1 MKKLKI
7 SNLLLLIA
15 MLLLASTNAFSQ
27 GPGCPNV
34 DAGEDANVNCASGGC
49 VDLSA
54 TFLQTG
60 ETTSYEVT
68 PIPYAPFPF
77 IGGTAVSADTDDVW
91 SPAIDL
97 PFNFC
102 FFGGT
107 YDEIVIGSN
116 GVISFD
122 LNSNPPGGFCAWS
135 FDASIPNT
143 QLFRNTIFGV
153 YMDVNP
159 APSPPTSDINYQVL
173 GEAPCRTMVVSIPN
187 IFYFGCNELRLTSQM
202 VIYETTNVI
211 EVYVLDRP
219 SGCGWNDGNAVI
231 GIQNQAG
238 NLGYTPP
245 GRNTGDWDANTEA
258 WRFTPNGPS
267 NVTFEWLDASGEVI
281 GNTPDI
287 TVCPSGDETYTA
299 RAAYLNCDG
308 AITVVEDDVLITTSN
323 PFTLSLGEDQQT
335 CDNTP
340 ILLTANTDGTPGL
353 SYEWFLTQYL
363 RVQVHL
369 ETILFLQILLIQE
382 YTVLRYLILQTSPVC
397 FLMKLILLLIINL

>member
-77 IGGTAVSADTDDVW
+77 IGGTPVSVNTDDVW

-122 LNSNPPGGFCAWS
+122 LNSNPPGGFC
-135 FDASIPNT
+135 
-143 QLFRNTIFGV
+143 
-153 YMDVNP
+153 
-159 APSPPTSDINYQVL
+159 
-173 GEAPCRTMVVSIPN
+173 
-187 IFYFGCNELRLTSQM
+187 EL
-202 VIYETTNVI
+202 E
-211 EVYVLDRP
+211 
-219 SGCGWNDGNAVI
+219 
-231 GIQNQAG
+231 
-238 NLGYTPP
+238 
-245 GRNTGDWDANTEA
+245 
-258 WRFTPNGPS
+258 F
-267 NVTFEWLDASGEVI
+267 
-281 GNTPDI
+281 
-287 TVCPSGDETYTA
+287 
-299 RAAYLNCDG
+299 
-308 AITVVEDDVLITTSN
+308 
-323 PFTLSLGEDQQT
+323 
-335 CDNTP
+335 
-340 ILLTANTDGTPGL
+340 
-353 SYEWFLTQYL
+353 
-363 RVQVHL
+363 
-369 ETILFLQILLIQE
+369 
-382 YTVLRYLILQTSPVC
+382 
-397 FLMKLILLLIINL
+397 